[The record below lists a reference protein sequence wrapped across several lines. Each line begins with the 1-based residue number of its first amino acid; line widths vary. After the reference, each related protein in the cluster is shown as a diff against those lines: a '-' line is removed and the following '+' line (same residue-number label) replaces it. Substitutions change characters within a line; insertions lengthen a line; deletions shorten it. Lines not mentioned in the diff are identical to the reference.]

1 MTLNTRFQR
10 LRQSVIKG
18 AKIGAVAAILAGV
31 GGVSPFPAI
40 ALGVAITL
48 FFALPSITI
57 IVSDFYVE
65 RYLMDHVDTPVK
77 TKRGL
82 SKYLF
87 IGLVQIVNAIIA
99 LFLLM
104 LSAGGDHPENALIR
118 GKIILFTLAAT
129 TVGALMMKTTCKAVI
144 VALISIPLIILFGLR
159 V

>member
-1 MTLNTRFQR
+1 MTLNTRLQR
-10 LRQSVIKG
+10 LRQSFIKG

-31 GGVSPFPAI
+31 GGASPLQAI
-40 ALGVAITL
+40 ALGVVILL

-57 IVSDFYVE
+57 VVSDFYVE
-65 RYLMDHVDTPVK
+65 RYLMDQVDMPVK
-77 TKRGL
+77 TKSRL

-99 LFLLM
+99 IFLLM

-118 GKIILFTLAAT
+118 GKIILFTLVAT
-129 TVGALMMKTTCKAVI
+129 TVGALMMKTTGKAVV
-144 VALISIPLIILFGLR
+144 VALISIPLIIFFGLR